1 MPMPIETSEDI
12 EIAASLWAVR
22 ERPLSPEDE
31 ASLNAWLDGDPRRR
45 GALLRAQA
53 SWSALDRAKAFG
65 PSVKW
70 SGEGKPSRRAVLTAA
85 SVMSGLAAAGIGALF
100 ISQHRSETV
109 TDTGEIRR
117 LPMSDGSVAAINT
130 ESAIR
135 VDMTERERRVDLVRG
150 EVWFKVAKN
159 RQRPF
164 VVSAGDARVQ
174 AVGTA
179 FSVRRRDGG
188 ADVLVTEGT
197 VKVWRE
203 GDTEPAIL
211 LNAGDR
217 TFVAQGGIVANHAPE
232 SIDNA
237 LAWRSGEIVLTGQSV
252 AEAAAEY
259 NRYNRVKIIIQNP
272 ELGSERL
279 LGRFSTDD
287 PEGFSLAVAHSFGA
301 EMTKTDKAIF
311 IGPEKN

>member
-1 MPMPIETSEDI
+1 MPVETSEDI
-12 EIAASLWAVR
+12 EIAANLWAVK

-31 ASLNAWLDGDPRRR
+31 SSLSEWRAGAPRRR
-45 GALLRAQA
+45 CALLRAQA
-53 SWSALDRAKAFG
+53 SWLALDRAKALG
-65 PSVKW
+65 PAVKW
-70 SGEGKPSRRAVLTAA
+70 SGKDLKPSRRKVLAGAAVL
-85 SVMSGLAAAGIGALF
+85 SGLAAAGIGALF

-135 VDMTERERRVDLVRG
+135 IDMTETQRRVDLVRG

-159 RQRPF
+159 KQRPF
-164 VVSAGDARVQ
+164 VVSAGEARVQ

-179 FSVRRRDGG
+179 FSVRRRDEG

-203 GDTEPAIL
+203 GDTQPPVL
-211 LNAGDR
+211 LHAGDR
-217 TFVAQGGIVANHAPE
+217 TFIARGGIVANHAPE

-259 NRYNRVKIIIQNP
+259 NRYNRIKIIVQNP
-272 ELGSERL
+272 ELGAERL

-287 PEGFSLAVAHSFGA
+287 PEGFSLAVARSFNAG
-301 EMTKTDKAIF
+301 MTKTDKAIF
-311 IGPEKN
+311 IGEEKN